1 MRELAVRDPLN
12 MFLKEIETYPLL
24 SREEEHKLAVRY
36 HEEKDF
42 DSAKKLVVS
51 NLRFVVKIASEYISY
66 GFPLLDLIQEGTIG
80 LMQAVKKFNPYRG
93 YRLISYAVWWITA
106 KIHNFIMKSW
116 SLVKVGTTQAER
128 KLFQKLSRG
137 KKQLNI
143 VDAELTGENL
153 KKVAD
158 LFGVKE
164 EDVLS
169 MEMRVAS
176 RDFSLDKVS
185 TDDETI
191 TYLDSISDY
200 RANQEE
206 IVESM
211 QATELTQEGLQK
223 GFEKLSPRERYVIE
237 KRYLTSPPMK
247 LREVGDE
254 LKISK
259 ERVRQIETQALKKL
273 RAVIE
278 SRLNHGAEI

>member
-1 MRELAVRDPLN
+1 
-12 MFLKEIETYPLL
+12 
-24 SREEEHKLAVRY
+24 
-36 HEEKDF
+36 
-42 DSAKKLVVS
+42 
-51 NLRFVVKIASEYISY
+51 
-66 GFPLLDLIQEGTIG
+66 
-80 LMQAVKKFNPYRG
+80 
-93 YRLISYAVWWITA
+93 
-106 KIHNFIMKSW
+106 W

-137 KKQLNI
+137 KKPLNI

-164 EDVLS
+164 EEVLS

-185 TDDETI
+185 TDDGTI

-206 IVESM
+206 IVESL

-237 KRYLTSPPMK
+237 RRYLTSPPMK

-254 LKISK
+254 LEISK

-278 SRLNHGAEI
+278 SRLDHGPEYKHRREN

>member
-1 MRELAVRDPLN
+1 
-12 MFLKEIETYPLL
+12 
-24 SREEEHKLAVRY
+24 
-36 HEEKDF
+36 
-42 DSAKKLVVS
+42 
-51 NLRFVVKIASEYISY
+51 
-66 GFPLLDLIQEGTIG
+66 
-80 LMQAVKKFNPYRG
+80 
-93 YRLISYAVWWITA
+93 
-106 KIHNFIMKSW
+106 MKSW